1 MTVDELLDQ
10 QAVRD
15 VLIRYTRGIDRMDPD
30 LVRSCYHPDA
40 YDDHGAFQGGTEEF
54 VAWFQQALS
63 FFERTM
69 HFVGN
74 QLVEVDGDIAHAES
88 YCVAY
93 HRRAATRRRG
103 RASTSASGCATSTGS
118 SGATANG
125 ASRTGVA
132 SSTGAGVDTITGEWE
147 SSAAEALRGRR
158 ATRQRPCLPLTERP
172 EERPDVVDEQVGHL
186 HRGEVAA
193 AWRLGPVDDV

>member
-10 QAVRD
+10 QAIRD

-40 YDDHGAFQGGTEEF
+40 HDDHGAFRGGTEEF
-54 VAWFQQALS
+54 VAWFQEALS

-74 QLVEVDGDIAHAES
+74 QLVEVDGDVARAES

-93 HRRAATRRRG
+93 HRRANLPSRRRSIG
-103 RASTSASGCATSTGS
+103 AVANYHSVKNRFLLRINNAPVPEFRRLPTLARDLVVLGGCLFVERTSLRAFSYLARHRRRLFGKRAE
-118 SGATANG
+118 
-125 ASRTGVA
+125 
-132 SSTGAGVDTITGEWE
+132 I
-147 SSAAEALRGRR
+147 AAKRR
-158 ATRQRPCLPLTERP
+158 
-172 EERPDVVDEQVGHL
+172 
-186 HRGEVAA
+186 
-193 AWRLGPVDDV
+193 